1 MKIGELIRGDKM
13 KKWAIISIIGILIVG
28 AGVGWYFMNDMSE
41 SAGVIDNPTN
51 EELEKAKEAIEESF
65 SSENPN
71 EEIITG
77 SATDGNIQS
86 VLHKMSHQKVRADQK
101 WGKLEITKE
110 RLEYLSVMIEEN
122 KDDLEY
128 YETYRDILDRWI
140 ASDFSRAH
148 IDHNKI
154 WQLQNGTI
162 GEATGLLNE
171 AEEAFYIEENF
182 R

>member
-1 MKIGELIRGDKM
+1 M
-13 KKWAIISIIGILIVG
+13 KKWIIISIIGILFIG
-28 AGVGWYFMNDMSE
+28 MGIRWYFINNMSE

-51 EELEKAKEAIEESF
+51 EELEKAKEVIEESF
-65 SSENPN
+65 SSEKPD

-110 RLEYLSVMIEEN
+110 RLEYLSEMIDEN
-122 KDDLEY
+122 KADLEY
-128 YETYRDILDRWI
+128 YDTYRDILDRWL
-140 ASDFSRAH
+140 AGDFSRAH

-154 WQLQNGTI
+154 WELQNGTI

>member
-1 MKIGELIRGDKM
+1 M
-13 KKWAIISIIGILIVG
+13 KKWIIISIIGILFIG
-28 AGVGWYFMNDMSE
+28 IGIAWYFINDMSE
-41 SAGVIDNPTN
+41 SAGVINNPTN
-51 EELEKAKEAIEESF
+51 EEIEKAKEVIEESF
-65 SSENPN
+65 NKENVD

-77 SATDGNIQS
+77 SVTDGSIQS

-110 RLEYLSVMIEEN
+110 RLEYLSVLIDEN
-122 KDDLEY
+122 KALLEY
-128 YETYRDILDRWI
+128 YETYRDILDRWL
-140 ASDFSRAH
+140 AGDFSRAH

-154 WQLQNGTI
+154 WNLQNGTI

>member
-1 MKIGELIRGDKM
+1 MRGDKM
-13 KKWAIISIIGILIVG
+13 KKWIIISIIGILFIG
-28 AGVGWYFMNDMSE
+28 MGIRWYFINNMSE

-51 EELEKAKEAIEESF
+51 EELEKAKEVIEESF
-65 SSENPN
+65 SSEKPD

-110 RLEYLSVMIEEN
+110 RLEYLSEMIDEN
-122 KDDLEY
+122 KADLEY
-128 YETYRDILDRWI
+128 YDTYRDILDRWL
-140 ASDFSRAH
+140 AGDFSRAH

-154 WQLQNGTI
+154 WELQNGTI

>member
-1 MKIGELIRGDKM
+1 MD
-13 KKWAIISIIGILIVG
+13 
-28 AGVGWYFMNDMSE
+28 
-41 SAGVIDNPTN
+41 
-51 EELEKAKEAIEESF
+51 
-65 SSENPN
+65 

-110 RLEYLSVMIEEN
+110 RLEYLSVMIDEN
-122 KDDLEY
+122 KSDLEY
-128 YETYRDILDRWI
+128 YETYRDILDRWL

-154 WQLQNGTI
+154 WELQNGTI

>member
-1 MKIGELIRGDKM
+1 M
-13 KKWAIISIIGILIVG
+13 KKWIIIPIIGILFIG
-28 AGVGWYFMNDMSE
+28 IGIAWYFINDMSE
-41 SAGVIDNPTN
+41 SAGVINNPTN
-51 EELEKAKEAIEESF
+51 EEIEKAKEVIEESF
-65 SSENPN
+65 NKENVD

-77 SATDGNIQS
+77 SVTDGSIQS

-110 RLEYLSVMIEEN
+110 RLEYLSVLIDEN
-122 KDDLEY
+122 KALLEY
-128 YETYRDILDRWI
+128 YETYRDILDRWL
-140 ASDFSRAH
+140 AGDFSRAH

-154 WQLQNGTI
+154 WNLQNGTI